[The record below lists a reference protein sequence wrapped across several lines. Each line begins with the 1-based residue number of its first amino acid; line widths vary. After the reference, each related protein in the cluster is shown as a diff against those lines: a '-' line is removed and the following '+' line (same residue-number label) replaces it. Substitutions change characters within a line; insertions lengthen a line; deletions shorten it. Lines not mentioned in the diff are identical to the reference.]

1 MALGA
6 SRSPTWRTQLRR
18 LLRYLKYFLCVGS
31 PWLDVPALWWAVW
44 WCACEQE
51 MTCGTG
57 LMFFVL
63 EIIEGD
69 GAVHLQSSRV
79 SANAASFG
87 EWGGVF
93 CIMF

>member
-1 MALGA
+1 
-6 SRSPTWRTQLRR
+6 
-18 LLRYLKYFLCVGS
+18 
-31 PWLDVPALWWAVW
+31 
-44 WCACEQE
+44 
-51 MTCGTG
+51 
-57 LMFFVL
+57 MFFVL